1 MTAIAIIAV
10 GYLPK
15 ANSFSGFQGKT
26 LWDWLSL
33 LVVPAS
39 LAALAAWLQ
48 HKQHERELKI
58 AEDNRQ
64 EEALQHYLDRVSNL
78 LIEKNLLAIAAK
90 DTPTIEEKELLG
102 VSAEIIRALTVSTL
116 LRLSDKSRRNNMA
129 SFLLEADIIQR
140 LGVSLEGAN
149 LRDAN
154 LSCIEL
160 KGVNLSWADLRQSDL
175 SDSNFADANLYQ
187 ANLRDANL
195 DAINLKG
202 AELSCSKLENAHF
215 ICANLTSVRLN
226 DSNLSG
232 ANLAGANLTGANLTG
247 ADLTGAD
254 LSRAI
259 LGDADLSC
267 AIGLT
272 RKQLEKAYF
281 CKTKLPKGIDIDC
294 NRDCAR
300 LSEFYQLAEFYQ
312 FD

>member
-1 MTAIAIIAV
+1 VIIVA
-10 GYLPK
+10 GYFPK

-33 LVVPAS
+33 LVVPTS

-48 HKQHERELKI
+48 HKQQERELKI

-90 DTPTIEEKELLG
+90 DAPTTEEKELLE

-116 LRLSDKSRRNNMA
+116 LRLSDKSRRNSMA

-215 ICANLTSVRLN
+215 ICANLTSVRLS

-232 ANLAGANLTGANLTG
+232 ANLAGANLT
-247 ADLTGAD
+247 
-254 LSRAI
+254 
-259 LGDADLSC
+259 DADLSC

-272 RKQLEKAYF
+272 KEQLEKAWI
-281 CKTKLPKGIDIDC
+281 CKTKLPKGIGIDS

-300 LSEFYQLAEFYQ
+300 LTEFYQLAEFYQ

>member
-1 MTAIAIIAV
+1 VTAIAIIAV

-33 LVVPAS
+33 LVVPTS

-48 HKQHERELKI
+48 HKQQERELKI

-90 DTPTIEEKELLG
+90 AAPTTEEKELLG

-116 LRLSDKSRRNNMA
+116 LRLSDKSRRNSMA

-215 ICANLTSVRLN
+215 ICANLTSVRLS

-232 ANLAGANLTGANLTG
+232 ANLAGANLT
-247 ADLTGAD
+247 
-254 LSRAI
+254 
-259 LGDADLSC
+259 DADLSC

-272 RKQLEKAYF
+272 KEQLEKAWI
-281 CKTKLPKGIDIDC
+281 CKTKLPKGIGIDS

-300 LSEFYQLAEFYQ
+300 LTEFYQLAEFYQ

>member
-1 MTAIAIIAV
+1 MGVLAVPITLAI
-10 GYLPK
+10 
-15 ANSFSGFQGKT
+15 
-26 LWDWLSL
+26 
-33 LVVPAS
+33 
-39 LAALAAWLQ
+39 LAALLQ
-48 HKQHERELKI
+48 LKEQRRAEQQADLEREIADKNRQQDLKI

-64 EEALQHYLDRVSNL
+64 EEVLQHYLDRVSNL
-78 LIEKNLLAIAAK
+78 VIEKNLPAIAAK
-90 DTPTIEEKELLG
+90 DAPTTEEKELLE

-116 LRLSDKSRRNNMA
+116 LRLSDKSRRNSMA

-215 ICANLTSVRLN
+215 ICANLTSVRLS

-232 ANLAGANLTGANLTG
+232 ANLAGANLT
-247 ADLTGAD
+247 
-254 LSRAI
+254 
-259 LGDADLSC
+259 DADLSC

-272 RKQLEKAYF
+272 KEQLEKAWI
-281 CKTKLPKGIDIDC
+281 CKTKLPKGIGIDS

-300 LSEFYQLAEFYQ
+300 LTEFYQLAEFYQ